1 MQEACLF
8 FQCCLQRL
16 IKKNVLCIWCA
27 LAISF
32 CSPCSLIFAI
42 FLSELCCQSGRLLLF
57 FFFSSCFTKEEGCI
71 QARCDLKIMP
81 WLYTEIQDYLLLPM
95 AAILNNSPSH
105 SHLGIFSFNPTI
117 IRTLEIGYLSILK

>member
-1 MQEACLF
+1 MKISLRVLSVANEE
-8 FQCCLQRL
+8 CC
-16 IKKNVLCIWCA
+16 VLY
-27 LAISF
+27 F
-32 CSPCSLIFAI
+32 SLNYAAKV
-42 FLSELCCQSGRLLLF
+42 GDYF

-105 SHLGIFSFNPTI
+105 SHLGIFSLF
-117 IRTLEIGYLSILK
+117 